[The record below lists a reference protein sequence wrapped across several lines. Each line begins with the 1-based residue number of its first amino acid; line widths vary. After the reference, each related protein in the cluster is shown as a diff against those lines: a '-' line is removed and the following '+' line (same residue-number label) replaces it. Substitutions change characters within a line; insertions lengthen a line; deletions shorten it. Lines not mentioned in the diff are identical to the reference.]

1 MDVEFVSNVY
11 LVDDVKVIQCN
22 IRDITT
28 RKRTEAALHKSE
40 YLLNTVVQSIPEFI
54 WLKDVNG
61 VYLNCNRQFERFFGA
76 READIIGKTDY
87 DFVDKELADF
97 FRKNDQQAILAGK
110 PSSNEEWITF
120 ADDGQKAL
128 LETVKTPM
136 YNPAGEIIG
145 VLGIARDI
153 TKRNQAEEAL
163 HK

>member
-61 VYLNCNRQFERFFGA
+61 VYLSCNKLFERFFGA

-87 DFVDKELADF
+87 DFVDKEIAGF
-97 FRKNDQQAILAGK
+97 FRAHDCKAMAAGK
-110 PSSNEEWITF
+110 SS
-120 ADDGQKAL
+120 
-128 LETVKTPM
+128 
-136 YNPAGEIIG
+136 
-145 VLGIARDI
+145 
-153 TKRNQAEEAL
+153 
-163 HK
+163 